1 MVLEPGEA
9 RRARS
14 LDEGERGAQVRMAAI
29 ASVVGTSIEWYDFFL
44 FSISLAVT
52 VLGLAGSW
60 AAARRRGAAS
70 GLRGAAWSLVPLGLY
85 LTGLTKF
92 LADLVF
98 SPLKWAGV
106 IVLGLGAVLYM
117 ASGVMLRRGGGDRPA
132 TGSTGTPRVGRGK
145 AAPEGGAK
153 GGSKGALEQR
163 QPAVDP
169 DLAEIEQI
177 LKNRGIS

>member
-1 MVLEPGEA
+1 M
-9 RRARS
+9 
-14 LDEGERGAQVRMAAI
+14 
-29 ASVVGTSIEWYDFFL
+29 TDFFL

-52 VLGLAGSW
+52 VLGLVGSW
-60 AAARRRGAAS
+60 AATRRRGAAS
-70 GLRGAAWSLVPLGLY
+70 GLRGAAWSMLPIGMY

-92 LADLVF
+92 LTDLVF

-117 ASGVMLRRGGGDRPA
+117 TSGVMLRRGGGGPA
-132 TGSTGTPRVGRGK
+132 EVSGGDKRSAEPKSAGGGK
-145 AAPEGGAK
+145 AR
-153 GGSKGALEQR
+153 SKELEQR
-163 QPAVDP
+163 RPAVDP

>member
-1 MVLEPGEA
+1 M
-9 RRARS
+9 S
-14 LDEGERGAQVRMAAI
+14 
-29 ASVVGTSIEWYDFFL
+29 DFLL

-70 GLRGAAWSLVPLGLY
+70 GLRGAAWSLVPLGAY

-92 LADLVF
+92 LSDLVF
-98 SPLKWAGV
+98 SPVKWAGV
-106 IVLGLGAVLYM
+106 IVLGVAAVAYM
-117 ASGVMLRRGGGDRPA
+117 TSGVMLRRGGGEPESGRPE
-132 TGSTGTPRVGRGK
+132 TGGGGTPK
-145 AAPEGGAK
+145 AAPKTSSRRAIEP
-153 GGSKGALEQR
+153 R
-163 QPAVDP
+163 QTAVDP

>member
-1 MVLEPGEA
+1 M
-9 RRARS
+9 S
-14 LDEGERGAQVRMAAI
+14 
-29 ASVVGTSIEWYDFFL
+29 DFFL

-70 GLRGAAWSLVPLGLY
+70 GLRGAAWSLVPLGAY

-92 LADLVF
+92 LADLAF
-98 SPLKWAGV
+98 SPVKWAGV
-106 IVLGLGAVLYM
+106 VVLVLGAVLYM
-117 ASGVMLRRGGGDRPA
+117 TSGVMLRKGGGDAPEV
-132 TGSTGTPRVGRGK
+132 TPRGREKDGR
-145 AAPEGGAK
+145 AASGGTAPR
-153 GGSKGALEQR
+153 AVERR

>member
-1 MVLEPGEA
+1 M
-9 RRARS
+9 S
-14 LDEGERGAQVRMAAI
+14 
-29 ASVVGTSIEWYDFFL
+29 DFFL

-70 GLRGAAWSLVPLGLY
+70 GLRGAAWSLVPLGAY

-92 LADLVF
+92 LVDLAF
-98 SPLKWAGV
+98 SPVKWAGV
-106 IVLGLGAVLYM
+106 VVLGLGAVLYM
-117 ASGVMLRRGGGDRPA
+117 TSGVMLRKGGG
-132 TGSTGTPRVGRGK
+132 
-145 AAPEGGAK
+145 APEVKARGPEKGGRAASGGAEPR
-153 GGSKGALEQR
+153 AVERR
-163 QPAVDP
+163 QAAVDP

>member
-1 MVLEPGEA
+1 M
-9 RRARS
+9 S
-14 LDEGERGAQVRMAAI
+14 
-29 ASVVGTSIEWYDFFL
+29 DFFL
-44 FSISLAVT
+44 LLISLAVT

-70 GLRGAAWSLVPLGLY
+70 GLRGAAWSLVPVGLY

-98 SPLKWAGV
+98 SPVKWAGV
-106 IVLGLGAVLYM
+106 ILLGLGAVLYM
-117 ASGVMLRRGGGDRPA
+117 TSGVMLRRGAPEV
-132 TGSTGTPRVGRGK
+132 TGK
-145 AAPEGGAK
+145 AERTPAGDGGTAAPKRAVER
-153 GGSKGALEQR
+153 R
-163 QPAVDP
+163 QAPVDP

>member
-1 MVLEPGEA
+1 M
-9 RRARS
+9 S
-14 LDEGERGAQVRMAAI
+14 
-29 ASVVGTSIEWYDFFL
+29 DFFL

-85 LTGLTKF
+85 MTGLTKF
-92 LADLVF
+92 LVDLVF

-117 ASGVMLRRGGGDRPA
+117 TSGVMLRRGGGRA
-132 TGSTGTPRVGRGK
+132 ETGSGGTPK
-145 AAPEGGAK
+145 AAPKGGAK
-153 GGSKGALEQR
+153 GAPKGAIEPR
-163 QPAVDP
+163 QTAVDP

>member
-1 MVLEPGEA
+1 M
-9 RRARS
+9 S
-14 LDEGERGAQVRMAAI
+14 
-29 ASVVGTSIEWYDFFL
+29 DFFL

-52 VLGLAGSW
+52 VLGLVGSW
-60 AAARRRGAAS
+60 AAVRKRGAAS
-70 GLRGAAWSLVPLGLY
+70 GLRGAAWSLLPLGAY

-98 SPLKWAGV
+98 SPVKWAGV

-117 ASGVMLRRGGGDRPA
+117 TSGVMLRKGGGTAEVDSGPKK
-132 TGSTGTPRVGRGK
+132 K
-145 AAPEGGAK
+145 AQRAPSGDAP
-153 GGSKGALEQR
+153 KGAIEKR
-163 QPAVDP
+163 QPATDP

>member
-1 MVLEPGEA
+1 M
-9 RRARS
+9 S
-14 LDEGERGAQVRMAAI
+14 
-29 ASVVGTSIEWYDFFL
+29 DFFL

-70 GLRGAAWSLVPLGLY
+70 GLRGAAWSLVPLGAY

-98 SPLKWAGV
+98 SPVKWAGV
-106 IVLGLGAVLYM
+106 IVLGLGAVLYVT
-117 ASGVMLRRGGGDRPA
+117 SGVMLRRGGGA
-132 TGSTGTPRVGRGK
+132 KEGSGRVDAGRGDSGGAPK
-145 AAPEGGAK
+145 AA
-153 GGSKGALEQR
+153 SKGRAK
-163 QPAVDP
+163 PAVEERKAAADP